1 EFNAFFIQFTE
12 PMKEGTT
19 DEFTVVYRG
28 NPNIAIRAPWDG
40 AFTFSQ
46 DSLGIPFVAV
56 SCQCFGASSGWPTK
70 DHQADEVDSMMIS
83 ISVPLGLMDVSNG
96 RLRSVDELDIGYK
109 RYIWFVSYPINNYN
123 VTVNIADY
131 AHFSD
136 EYEGENG
143 KLSLDY
149 YVLKE
154 NLEKAKKQFKENV
167 APMFKAF

>member
-1 EFNAFFIQFTE
+1 
-12 PMKEGTT
+12 P
-19 DEFTVVYRG
+19 
-28 NPNIAIRAPWDG
+28 
-40 AFTFSQ
+40 
-46 DSLGIPFVAV
+46 
-56 SCQCFGASSGWPTK
+56 
-70 DHQADEVDSMMIS
+70 
-83 ISVPLGLMDVSNG
+83 GLMDVSNG
-96 RLRSVDELDIGYK
+96 RLRSVDELDNGYK
-109 RYIWFVSYPINNYN
+109 RYNWFVSYPINNYN

-167 APMFKAF
+167 APMFKAFEHWFGPYPFYRDGFKLVEAPYLGMEHQ